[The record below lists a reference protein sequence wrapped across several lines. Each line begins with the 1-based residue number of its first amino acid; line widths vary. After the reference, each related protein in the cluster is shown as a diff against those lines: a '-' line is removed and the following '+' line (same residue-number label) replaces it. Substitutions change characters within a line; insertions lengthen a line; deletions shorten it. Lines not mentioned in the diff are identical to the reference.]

1 MTDPHLL
8 GVVIIA
14 LSVLNLIVQLW
25 LYRSRYRIGTG
36 DRGRRRVRYLNA
48 AVEPGVVSEARVYAH
63 LTRGLYPEKARQI
76 AIEVRAVEVPIT
88 ITIQ

>member
-1 MTDPHLL
+1 MTDPHDL
-8 GVVIIA
+8 GALVIA
-14 LSVLNLIVQLW
+14 LSVLNLIIQLW
-25 LYRSRYRIGTG
+25 LWLRSRRRACYRS
-36 DRGRRRVRYLNA
+36 A
-48 AVEPGVVSEARVYAH
+48 AVEPGIVSEARVYAH